1 MNDLALSALVWA
13 DYRLA
18 VLLTVSIPL
27 VLLIWAFISRMES
40 IQRLMEIYWKVS
52 SLLAITVFLFIA
64 ALPLAFV
71 TAWIA
76 RILIPISLWFWR
88 DLNED
93 IRDLAPY
100 RPLKIA
106 LNSWRWAITVYSI
119 AGSIF
124 SLSFLRCAGIAKTLL
139 LTEATRCRL
148 WLEPPWGFREYFLSG
163 QTPDFIGFIG
173 AFGLAIYILY
183 LIYFLVVRLGRQ
195 GRLATRF

>member
-1 MNDLALSALVWA
+1 MTDLALSALVWA

-27 VLLIWAFISRMES
+27 VLLIWAFISRLEA

-64 ALPLAFV
+64 AIPLGFV
-71 TAWIA
+71 TGWLA
-76 RILIPISLWFWR
+76 RVLIPISLWFWT

-106 LNSWRWAITVYSI
+106 FNSWRWAMTFYG
-119 AGSIF
+119 ALGSLF
-124 SLSFLRCAGIAKTLL
+124 SLAFLRCAGMAETLL
-139 LTEATRCRL
+139 LSEESSCRL
-148 WLEPPWGFREYFLSG
+148 WLEPPWGFREYFLAD
-163 QTPDFIGFIG
+163 QTPAFIGFIG
-173 AFGLAIYILY
+173 AFGLAIYTLY
-183 LIYFLVVRLGRQ
+183 LVYFLVVRLGRQ